1 MNKQIPS
8 LEEVKTLAL
17 EVLISDHFSKYF
29 SMKQLRD
36 EVVIKKYNIR
46 LRELQHEE
54 LYKDIRFRI
63 GKQLVYLFREFRTK
77 GYIIKYSN
85 KFWLIIK
92 DKIRKDVVDGQEKH
106 T

>member
-1 MNKQIPS
+1 MIKQIPT
-8 LEEVKTLAL
+8 LEEVKILAL
-17 EVLISDHFSKYF
+17 NILISDHFSKYF
-29 SMKQLRD
+29 SMRQLRD
-36 EVVIKKYNIR
+36 EIVIKKYNIR

-92 DKIRKDVVDGQEKH
+92 DKIRKDIDGQEKK